1 MTSHAA
7 SHAINS
13 SLAVYRREMLILK
26 RRFKRQILG
35 QTVTPLLYLIT
46 FGYAM
51 GGDLQFENISYLE
64 FLLPGLVAMS
74 SMTQSFSIS
83 TDINVARFYWHIFDE
98 FQAAPISN
106 GAYVAGEVLAGITRA
121 MMSIIIIMLLGTCFG
136 IWLHC
141 GLMFWLTIVINGFLF
156 SSLAVALAMLVK
168 SHADQS
174 LLTNFIITPMA
185 FLGGTFFPVDRL
197 PEWIQTILN
206 LLPLTHA
213 ATAIRAASQGKDVS
227 MASLFLLV
235 TLGALLFWIALHCVN
250 QARD

>member
-1 MTSHAA
+1 MITG
-7 SHAINS
+7 
-13 SLAVYRREMLILK
+13 SLNGCFAVYRRELLILK

-51 GGDLQFENISYLE
+51 GGELRFDGISYLE
-64 FLLPGLVAMS
+64 FLLPGLVAMG
-74 SMTQSFSIS
+74 SMTQAFSIS

-98 FQAAPISN
+98 FQVAPISN

-121 MMSIIIIMLLGTCFG
+121 LMSIIIILFLGGCFG
-136 IWLHC
+136 VWLHC
-141 GLMFWLTIVINGFLF
+141 GLTFWLTILLNSFLF
-156 SSLAVALAMLVK
+156 SSLAVALAMVVK

-185 FLGGTFFPVDRL
+185 FLGGTFFPIDRL
-197 PEWIQTILN
+197 PEWVQLLLN

-213 ATAIRAASQGKDVS
+213 ATAIRSAALGHDVHLY
-227 MASLFLLV
+227 SLLLLGI
-235 TLGALLFWIALHCVN
+235 LGALLFWIALHCVN
-250 QARD
+250 KARD